1 MKKLFSFLFAFLLI
15 GLFCFSQD
23 STHTGTGGSSGLS
36 PTLVWILSAVLAI
49 YEVLARIIP
58 TLKNYS
64 IIGLI
69 ITLIQK
75 ILPNNSTTGT
85 KLP

>member
-1 MKKLFSFLFAFLLI
+1 MKKLFSLLVLFMFI
-15 GLFCFSQD
+15 GLICFAQD
-23 STHTGTGGSSGLS
+23 STHTTTGGSSGLS
-36 PTLVWILSAVLAI
+36 PTLIWILSGIVALYELA
-49 YEVLARIIP
+49 ARLIP

-64 IIGLI
+64 IIGVI

-75 ILPNNSTTGT
+75 IIPNNSTTGT